1 MKNKL
6 VKRNMTKFDYRAR
19 KLGFLGLAIIGISL
33 SVGLPIANSLS
44 KMNSNLTQ
52 EIVVMQNEQTDENHQ
67 YTVER
72 K

>member
-19 KLGFLGLAIIGISL
+19 KLGIFGAILAVLSL
-33 SVGLPIANSLS
+33 AVILPISANIS
-44 KMNSNLTQ
+44 SNNVALTN
-52 EIVVMQNEQTDENHQ
+52 EIQGITNDIKHDNIIVFEG
-67 YTVER
+67 